1 MRKSSSTPRLVISS
15 YKGKAGKTAATLS
28 LYDSLT
34 KAGYRVSLFKVGP
47 DFIDPSYHEAL
58 SGKPSRNLDHLLM
71 GEKVVER
78 FSAYSEGSDL
88 AIVEGVHGLYDSMD
102 GYSEEGSTAQIAK
115 LLKAPVLV
123 VFDGERVNR
132 TAAAI
137 ALGLRAFDPKVKFAG
152 TFLTDVTDQQAEKM
166 TKALAGAGI
175 QVLGT
180 LYKSQSIAET
190 MRYRHLGLVQSH
202 ESVGSALTAI
212 TGARSDIDAAGV
224 FATAKEASETLEYEP
239 SNSQK
244 GPLAKPKIG
253 IARGRAFSFYY
264 PETIEEATRLG
275 DVSFFDPETDQGVD
289 ADIIIMGGG
298 FPEVCAEALERN
310 RTMKSSVKGFVERGG
325 VLYAECGGLIYLSS
339 RLSYKGAEYDMA
351 GVFDAVGL
359 FHDRRVGHGY
369 VWGKLEKDTLLGQ
382 SGAQLKGHEFHY
394 TELRTNLDTAFKY
407 DRGSGINGRDGL
419 TYKNVYAHFMHIHPV
434 TYNFVEKLIE
444 KTQSSAER

>member
-1 MRKSSSTPRLVISS
+1 MRKKSNTPRLVVSS
-15 YKGKAGKTAATLS
+15 YKGKAGKTTATLS

-34 KAGYRVSLFKVGP
+34 KAGHRVSTFKVGP

-71 GEKVVER
+71 GDKVVER
-78 FSAYSEGSDL
+78 FCTFSEGSDL
-88 AIVEGVHGLYDSMD
+88 ALIEGVHGLYDSMD

-137 ALGLRAFDPKVKFAG
+137 ALGLKAFDPKVKLAG
-152 TFLTDVTDQQAEKM
+152 AFLTDVTDLQAEKM
-166 TKALAGAGI
+166 SGALGGAGI

-180 LYKSQSIAET
+180 LYKSQPLAET
-190 MRYRHLGLVQSH
+190 MRYRHLGLVHMQ
-202 ESVGSALTAI
+202 ERAGSVLNAVAA
-212 TGARSDIDAAGV
+212 ARSSVDAARV
-224 FATAKEASETLEYEP
+224 LAAAEEASETLEYEP
-239 SNSQK
+239 GGEQEE
-244 GPLAKPKIG
+244 PLARPKIG
-253 IARGRAFSFYY
+253 IARGRALSFYY

-275 DVSFFDPETDQGVD
+275 EARFFDPETDQGVD

-298 FPEVCAEALERN
+298 FPEIYAEALERN
-310 RTMKSSVKGFVERGG
+310 RPMKSFVRGFIERGG
-325 VLYAECGGLIYLSS
+325 ILYAECGGLIYLS
-339 RLSYKGAEYDMA
+339 RKLSFRGAEYDMA
-351 GVFDAVGL
+351 GIFDAVGM

-382 SGAQLKGHEFHY
+382 NGTELKGHEFHY
-394 TELRTNLDTAFKY
+394 TELKTNLDTAFKY
-407 DRGSGINGRDGL
+407 ARGSGINGRDGL

-434 TYNFVEKLIE
+434 TYNFVERLVE
-444 KTQSSAER
+444 RNQQSAGQ

>member
-1 MRKSSSTPRLVISS
+1 MRKSSDIPRLVVSS

-28 LYDSLT
+28 LYYSLA

-47 DFIDPSYHEAL
+47 DFIDPSYHKAA
-58 SGKPSRNLDHLLM
+58 SGKSSRNLDHLLM

-78 FSAYSEGSDL
+78 FSACSEDSDFAL
-88 AIVEGVHGLYDSMD
+88 VEGVHGLYDSMD

-123 VFDGERVNR
+123 VVDGERVNR
-132 TAAAI
+132 TAAAMVV
-137 ALGLRAFDPKVKFAG
+137 GLRAFDSTVKFAG
-152 TFLTDVTDQQAEKM
+152 TFLTDVTDQQAEKLS
-166 TKALAGAGI
+166 KALDGVGI

-180 LYKSQSIAET
+180 LYKSQHIAET
-190 MRYRHLGLVQSH
+190 MRYRHLGLVHTQ
-202 ESVGSALTAI
+202 EGDGSLLSAI
-212 TGARSDIDAAGV
+212 TAARSDIDAARV
-224 FATAKEASETLEYEP
+224 LATAKEASETLEYEQ
-239 SNSQK
+239 SDKQEV
-244 GPLAKPKIG
+244 PLAKPRIG

-275 DVSFFDPETDQGVD
+275 DVRFFDPETDQGVD

-298 FPEVCAEALERN
+298 FPEIYAETLERN
-310 RTMKSSVKGFVERGG
+310 RTMKSFVRGFVERGG
-325 VLYAECGGLIYLSS
+325 VLYAECGGLLYLSR
-339 RLSYKGAEYDMA
+339 RLSYRGTEYDMV
-351 GVFDAVGL
+351 GIFDADGM

-382 SGAQLKGHEFHY
+382 NGVELKGHEFHY
-394 TELRTNLDTAFKY
+394 TQLRTNLDTAFRY

-434 TYNFVEKLIE
+434 TYNFVKKLVEKSQLF
-444 KTQSSAER
+444 AAH